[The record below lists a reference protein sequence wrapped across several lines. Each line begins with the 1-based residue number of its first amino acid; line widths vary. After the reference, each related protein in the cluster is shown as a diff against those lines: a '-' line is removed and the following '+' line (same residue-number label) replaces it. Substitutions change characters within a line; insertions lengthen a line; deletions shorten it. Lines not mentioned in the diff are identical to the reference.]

1 MSSVVDLSRRCRLPE
16 LMDTEPVAFEEFQDC
31 LRDLTWINRWS
42 LAYRP
47 TLGWLD
53 RVARARPG
61 QALHILDVGFGHG
74 DMLRRIAGWAVK
86 RGVTVRLTG
95 VDLNPWSART
105 ARLATPPELEI
116 DYRVGDVFE
125 LKDEGFDI
133 VISALFTHH
142 LDDAGLV
149 RFIGWMERRG
159 AVGWFIN
166 DLHRHP
172 IPYWFVRGM
181 VRTVPVN
188 RLVVHDA
195 PVSVARGFTR
205 RDWRERLRAAGLA
218 EGLAE
223 GAVTVDWCLPF
234 RFGVGR
240 IK

>member
-1 MSSVVDLSRRCRLPE
+1 MSAVDLSRRCRLPE

-31 LRDLTWINRWS
+31 LRDLTRINRWS

-53 RVARARPG
+53 RVVRAQPGRP
-61 QALHILDVGFGHG
+61 LRILDVGFGHG
-74 DMLRRIAGWAVK
+74 DMLRRIAGWARTREVA
-86 RGVTVRLTG
+86 VQLTG

-105 ARLATPPELEI
+105 ARLATPPDLAI
-116 DYRVGDVFE
+116 DYRVGNVFDLE
-125 LKDEGFDI
+125 NEGVDI

-142 LDDAGLV
+142 LDDEELV
-149 RFIGWMERRG
+149 RFIRWMERRS

-195 PVSVARGFTR
+195 PVSVARAFTR
-205 RDWRERLRAAGLA
+205 RDWRERLRAAGLPDD
-218 EGLAE
+218 
-223 GAVTVDWCLPF
+223 AVTVDWCVPF